1 MKMSETLGARQA
13 PHLPITHTHTV
24 LALPHTHIPVKMAI
38 H

>member
-24 LALPHTHIPVKMAI
+24 LPHTHIPVKMAI